1 MQFLR
6 PLWADANEREDPW
19 IMKDTKEAPKS
30 LLSHPLRK
38 LFAPKGIAIVGASSD
53 LERLTGRT
61 LRYLQSFGYEGAVYP
76 INPRADS
83 IAGLPVYRDIAEID
97 GPIDLA
103 ILSVKARLIPGVMRA
118 CATKAVPFALVYSSG
133 FAETGNFA
141 LQEEVSSIARDGG
154 IRVLG
159 PNCQGLA
166 NLAEGIPLTFSGA
179 LYETPRPPAGHVA
192 FVSQS
197 GAFGFSS
204 FGVGMEHGVRFRY
217 VVTTG
222 NQSDLDAVECADY
235 VLEDPEVRLLM
246 LYLEGLEDGEAF
258 LRLVRKARERD
269 IAVAVLKAGR
279 SPSAREAAKSH
290 TAALTGD
297 ERVWSAVFSQ
307 YGVIPMEDIDDI
319 IGIGQVLGA
328 EKRMSGGRSAIL
340 TTSGGAGIVM
350 ADCMN
355 DVGLS
360 VPEFSPV
367 TRARVEAAIPPFGA
381 SRNPVDMTVQISE
394 QPENFRSVFDAV
406 QADPEL
412 DAAVTSLS
420 MIVGHAGD
428 VMTDIMIESYAR
440 GTKPQ
445 AAVWMIDHRHGGGFI
460 EKLKAAGIPIF
471 QSFRQCARALRALKG
486 WGTFRP
492 VEEPRDD
499 ASVPLLQEW
508 KGSMTEYDAKVFL
521 SRYGIPVTRER
532 LCRNLEE
539 ACDAAEELGF
549 PVALKGMAASVLHKT
564 EAGIVVLDVRSFEEL
579 RGALKTV
586 RKNLEEHAG
595 EGGVQGFL
603 VSEMVR
609 GGFECIVG
617 VKRDPVFGPMI
628 AVGLGGIYV
637 EVLSDVSL
645 RHGAVDEE
653 EALNM
658 IRQLKGYSF
667 LSGTRGRKPRDVRAL
682 ARIVSRVS
690 RLAVAETELLELDIN
705 PVFVLEEGK
714 GAVAADALVV
724 KA

>member
-1 MQFLR
+1 MQ
-6 PLWADANEREDPW
+6 ETRE
-19 IMKDTKEAPKS
+19 TSAA

-38 LFAPKGIAIVGASSD
+38 LFAPRSVAIVGASSD
-53 LERLTGRT
+53 PERLTGRT
-61 LRYLQSFGYEGAVYP
+61 LRYLQSFGYTGALYP
-76 INPRADS
+76 INPKAEA
-83 IAGLPVYRDIAEID
+83 IAGLPVHRDIAEID
-97 GPIDLA
+97 GPVDLA
-103 ILSVKARLIPGVMRA
+103 ILSVKAERIPEVMRA
-118 CATKAVPFALVYSSG
+118 CADKKVPYALIYSSG
-133 FAETGNFA
+133 FSETGNRA
-141 LQEEVSSIARDGG
+141 LQEEVSAIARKGG

-159 PNCQGLA
+159 PNCQGLV
-166 NLAEGIPLTFSGA
+166 NLAEGVPLTFSGA
-179 LYETPRPPAGHVA
+179 LYDVPRPVAGHVA
-192 FVSQS
+192 LVSQS

-217 VVTTG
+217 VATTG
-222 NQSDLDAVECADY
+222 NQSDLDAVECSDY

-246 LYLEGLEDGEAF
+246 LYLEGLEDGEGF
-258 LRLVRKARERD
+258 LRLVRKARERG

-297 ERVWSAVFSQ
+297 DRVWSAVFSQ

-328 EKRMSGGRSAIL
+328 EKRTNGGRSAIL

-350 ADCMN
+350 ADCLN
-355 DVGLS
+355 DVGLA
-360 VPEFSPV
+360 VPEFSSA

-394 QPENFRSVFDAV
+394 RPENFRSVFDAV
-406 QADPEL
+406 QEDPEL
-412 DAAVTSLS
+412 DAVVTSLS
-420 MIVGHAGD
+420 MIVGRAGD
-428 VMTDIMIESYAR
+428 VMTDTMIESYSR
-440 GTKPQ
+440 SPKPQ
-445 AAVWMIDHRHGGGFI
+445 AAVWMIDHHHGRDFI
-460 EKLKAAGIPIF
+460 ERLKGAGIPIF

-492 VEEPRDD
+492 HGVSRAD
-499 ASVPLLQEW
+499 AEAPILSDWGAE
-508 KGSMTEYDAKVFL
+508 MTEYDAKVFL

-532 LCRNLEE
+532 LCENLEE

-549 PVALKGMAASVLHKT
+549 PVALKGMAASILHKT
-564 EAGIVVLDVRSFEEL
+564 EAGIVALDVRSFEEL

-586 RKNLEEHAG
+586 RRNLEAHAG
-595 EGGVQGFL
+595 NGGVQGFL

-617 VKRDPVFGPMI
+617 MKRDPVFGPMI

-645 RHGAVDEE
+645 RHGAVDED
-653 EALNM
+653 EALDM

-667 LSGTRGRKPRDVRAL
+667 LSGVRGSRPRDVRAL

-690 RLAVAETELLELDIN
+690 QLAVAETTLLELDIN

>member
-1 MQFLR
+1 MQE
-6 PLWADANEREDPW
+6 AN
-19 IMKDTKEAPKS
+19 KA

-38 LFAPKGIAIVGASSD
+38 LFAPESIAIVGASSS

-61 LRYLQSFGYEGAVYP
+61 LRYLQSFGYGGAIYP
-76 INPRADS
+76 INPKADVIS
-83 IAGLPVYRDIAEID
+83 GLPVHRNVTEVE
-97 GPIDLA
+97 GPVDLA
-103 ILSVKARLIPGVMRA
+103 ILSIKAKLIPDALRA
-118 CATKAVPFALVYSSG
+118 CADKKIPFALIYSSG
-133 FAETGNFA
+133 FSETGDRA
-141 LQEEVSSIARDGG
+141 LQEEVSAIARDGG

-166 NLAEGIPLTFSGA
+166 NFAEGIPLTFSGA
-179 LYETPRPPAGHVA
+179 LYEVPRPLPGHVA
-192 FVSQS
+192 LVSQS

-204 FGVGMEHGVRFRY
+204 FGVGLEHGVRFRY
-217 VVTTG
+217 VATTG

-246 LYLEGLEDGEAF
+246 LYLEGLEDGAGF

-297 ERVWSAVFSQ
+297 DRVWSAVFSQ

-350 ADCMN
+350 ADCLN

-360 VPEFSPV
+360 VPAFSHD
-367 TRARVEAAIPPFGA
+367 TRSRIEAAIPPFGA

-406 QADPEL
+406 QEDPEL
-412 DAAVTSLS
+412 DSIVTSLS

-428 VMTDIMIESYAR
+428 VMTDTMIESYAKSP
-440 GTKPQ
+440 KPQ
-445 AAVWMIDHRHGGGFI
+445 AAVWMIDHQHGGSFI
-460 EKLKAAGIPIF
+460 ERLKTAGIPIF
-471 QSFRQCARALRALKG
+471 QSFRQCARALRELNR
-486 WGTFRP
+486 WGAFKPPAAPKVDRNAPILPQWT
-492 VEEPRDD
+492 E
-499 ASVPLLQEW
+499 A
-508 KGSMTEYDAKVFL
+508 MTEYDAKVFL

-532 LCRNLEE
+532 LCLNLEE
-539 ACDAAEELGF
+539 ACDTAEELGF

-564 EAGIVVLDVRSFEEL
+564 EAGIVALDLRSFEEL

-586 RKNLEEHAG
+586 RKHLADYVGNG
-595 EGGVQGFL
+595 DVQGFL

-637 EVLSDVSL
+637 EVLGDVSL
-645 RHGAVDEE
+645 RHGPVDEE

-667 LSGTRGRKPRDVRAL
+667 LSGTRGSKPRDIRAL
-682 ARIVSRVS
+682 ASIVSRVS
-690 RLAVAETELLELDIN
+690 RLASIETDLLELDIN

>member
-1 MQFLR
+1 MTESN
-6 PLWADANEREDPW
+6 AA
-19 IMKDTKEAPKS
+19 

-38 LFAPKGIAIVGASSD
+38 LFAPQSVAIVGASSD
-53 LERLTGRT
+53 PERLTGRT
-61 LRYLQSFGYEGAVYP
+61 LRYLQAFGYRGAIHPV
-76 INPRADS
+76 NPKADAV
-83 IAGLPVYRDIAEID
+83 AGLPVHRDIAEIE
-97 GPIDLA
+97 GPLDLA
-103 ILSVKARLIPGVMRA
+103 ILSVRANLIPGVMRA
-118 CATKAVPFALVYSSG
+118 CADKQVPFVLIYSSG
-133 FAETGNFA
+133 FSETGNNA
-141 LQEEVSSIARDGG
+141 LQEEVSAIAREGG

-159 PNCQGLA
+159 PNCQGLV

-179 LYETPRPPAGHVA
+179 LYEAPRPVTGHVA
-192 FVSQS
+192 LVSQS

-246 LYLEGLEDGEAF
+246 LYLEGLEDGAGF
-258 LRLVRKARERD
+258 LRLVRRARERG

-328 EKRMSGGRSAIL
+328 EKRMKGGSSAIL

-350 ADCMN
+350 ADCLN

-360 VPEFSPV
+360 VPEFSPL
-367 TRARVEAAIPPFGA
+367 TRTRIEAAIPPFGA

-406 QADPEL
+406 QEDAEL
-412 DAAVTSLS
+412 DSVVTSLS
-420 MIVGHAGD
+420 MIVGRAGD
-428 VMTDIMIESYAR
+428 VMTDIMIESYGR
-440 GTKPQ
+440 SPKPQ
-445 AAVWMIDHRHGGGFI
+445 AAVWMIDHQHGGRFI
-460 EKLKAAGIPIF
+460 ERLKGAGIPIF
-471 QSFRQCARALRALKG
+471 QSFRQCARAMKALKR
-486 WGTFRP
+486 WGTF
-492 VEEPRDD
+492 EPPLAPRFD
-499 ASVPLLQEW
+499 ASEPILPDWEE
-508 KGSMTEYDAKVFL
+508 SMTEYDAKVFL

-532 LCRNLEE
+532 LCLNLEE

-564 EAGIVVLDVRSFEEL
+564 EAGIVALDVRSFEEL
-579 RGALKTV
+579 RSALKTV
-586 RKNLEEHAG
+586 RSHLAEHVG
-595 EGGVQGFL
+595 DRGVQGFL

-637 EVLSDVSL
+637 EVLGDVSL
-645 RHGAVDEE
+645 RHGAVDED
-653 EALNM
+653 EALDM
-658 IRQLKGYSF
+658 IRQIKGYSF
-667 LSGTRGRKPRDVRAL
+667 LSGTRGSRPRDIRAL

-690 RLAVAETELLELDIN
+690 QLAVTETGLLELDIN

-724 KA
+724 KAQEA

>member
-1 MQFLR
+1 MQ
-6 PLWADANEREDPW
+6 
-19 IMKDTKEAPKS
+19 EAHKA

-38 LFAPKGIAIVGASSD
+38 LFAPESIAIIGASSS

-61 LRYLQSFGYEGAVYP
+61 LRYLQSFGYGGAIYP
-76 INPRADS
+76 INPKADVIS
-83 IAGLPVYRDIAEID
+83 GLPVHRNVTEVE
-97 GPIDLA
+97 GPVDLA
-103 ILSVKARLIPGVMRA
+103 ILSIKAKLIPDALRA
-118 CATKAVPFALVYSSG
+118 CADKKIPFALIYSSG
-133 FAETGNFA
+133 FSETGDRA
-141 LQEEVSSIARDGG
+141 LQEEVSAIARDGG

-166 NLAEGIPLTFSGA
+166 NFAEGIPLTFTGA
-179 LYETPRPPAGHVA
+179 LYEVPRPLSGHVA
-192 FVSQS
+192 LVSQS

-204 FGVGMEHGVRFRY
+204 FGVGLEHGVRFRY
-217 VVTTG
+217 VATTG

-246 LYLEGLEDGEAF
+246 LYLEGLEDGAGF

-297 ERVWSAVFSQ
+297 DRVWSAVFSQ

-350 ADCMN
+350 ADCLN

-360 VPEFSPV
+360 VPVFSHD
-367 TRARVEAAIPPFGA
+367 TRSRIEAAIPPFGA

-406 QADPEL
+406 QEDPEL
-412 DAAVTSLS
+412 DSIVTSLS

-428 VMTDIMIESYAR
+428 VMTDTMIESYAKSP
-440 GTKPQ
+440 KPQ
-445 AAVWMIDHRHGGGFI
+445 AAVWMIDHQHGGSFI
-460 EKLKAAGIPIF
+460 QRLKTAGIPIF
-471 QSFRQCARALRALKG
+471 QSFRQCARALRELNR
-486 WGTFRP
+486 WGAFKP
-492 VEEPRDD
+492 PAAPDVGGD
-499 ASVPLLQEW
+499 APILPQWTEA
-508 KGSMTEYDAKVFL
+508 MTEYDAKVFL

-532 LCRNLEE
+532 LCLNLEE

-564 EAGIVVLDVRSFEEL
+564 EAGIVALDLRSFEEL

-586 RKNLEEHAG
+586 RKHLADYVGNG
-595 EGGVQGFL
+595 DVQGFL

-637 EVLSDVSL
+637 EVLGDVSL
-645 RHGAVDEE
+645 RHGPVDEE

-667 LSGTRGRKPRDVRAL
+667 LSGTRGSKPRDIRAL
-682 ARIVSRVS
+682 ASIVSRVS
-690 RLAVAETELLELDIN
+690 RLAAIETDLLELDIN

>member
-1 MQFLR
+1 MQE
-6 PLWADANEREDPW
+6 AN
-19 IMKDTKEAPKS
+19 KA

-38 LFAPKGIAIVGASSD
+38 LFAPESIAIIGASSS

-61 LRYLQSFGYEGAVYP
+61 LRYLQSFGYGGAIYP
-76 INPRADS
+76 INPKADVIS
-83 IAGLPVYRDIAEID
+83 GLPVHRNVTEVE
-97 GPIDLA
+97 GPVDLA
-103 ILSVKARLIPGVMRA
+103 ILSIKAKLIPDALRA
-118 CATKAVPFALVYSSG
+118 CADKKIPFALIYSSG
-133 FAETGNFA
+133 FSETGDRA
-141 LQEEVSSIARDGG
+141 LQEEVSAIARDGG

-166 NLAEGIPLTFSGA
+166 NFAEGIPLTFSGA
-179 LYETPRPPAGHVA
+179 LYEVPRPLPGHVA
-192 FVSQS
+192 LVSQS

-204 FGVGMEHGVRFRY
+204 FGVGLEHGVRFRY
-217 VVTTG
+217 VATTG

-246 LYLEGLEDGEAF
+246 LYLEGLEDGTGF

-297 ERVWSAVFSQ
+297 DRVWSAVFSQ

-440 GTKPQ
+440 STKPQ
-445 AAVWMIDHRHGGGFI
+445 AAVWMIDRRHGGGFI

-521 SRYGIPVTRER
+521 SRYGVPVTRER
-532 LCRNLEE
+532 LCLNLEE

-637 EVLSDVSL
+637 EVLGDVSL
-645 RHGAVDEE
+645 RHGPVDEE

-667 LSGTRGRKPRDVRAL
+667 LSGTPGRKPRDVRAL

>member
-1 MQFLR
+1 MQE
-6 PLWADANEREDPW
+6 AN
-19 IMKDTKEAPKS
+19 KA

-38 LFAPKGIAIVGASSD
+38 LFAPESIAIIGASSS

-61 LRYLQSFGYEGAVYP
+61 LRYLQSFGYGGAIYP
-76 INPRADS
+76 INPKADVIS
-83 IAGLPVYRDIAEID
+83 GLPVHRNVTEVE
-97 GPIDLA
+97 GPVDLA
-103 ILSVKARLIPGVMRA
+103 IFSIKAKLNPDALRA
-118 CATKAVPFALVYSSG
+118 CADKKIPFALIYSSG
-133 FAETGNFA
+133 FSETGDRA
-141 LQEEVSSIARDGG
+141 LQEEVSAIARDGG
-154 IRVLG
+154 IRILG

-166 NLAEGIPLTFSGA
+166 NFAEGIPLTFSGA
-179 LYETPRPPAGHVA
+179 LYEVPRPLPGHVA
-192 FVSQS
+192 LVSQS

-204 FGVGMEHGVRFRY
+204 FGVGLEHGVRFRY
-217 VVTTG
+217 VATTG

-235 VLEDPEVRLLM
+235 VLEDPKVHLLM
-246 LYLEGLEDGEAF
+246 LYLEGLEDGAGF

-297 ERVWSAVFSQ
+297 DRVWSAVFSQ

-350 ADCMN
+350 ADCLN

-360 VPEFSPV
+360 VPVFSHD
-367 TRARVEAAIPPFGA
+367 TRSRIEAAIPPFGA

-406 QADPEL
+406 QEDPEL
-412 DAAVTSLS
+412 DSIVTSLS

-428 VMTDIMIESYAR
+428 VMTDTMIESYVKSP
-440 GTKPQ
+440 KPQ
-445 AAVWMIDHRHGGGFI
+445 AAVWMIDHQHGGSFI
-460 EKLKAAGIPIF
+460 ERMKTAGIPIF
-471 QSFRQCARALRALKG
+471 QSFRQCARALRELNR
-486 WGTFRP
+486 WGAFKP
-492 VEEPRDD
+492 PAAPEVGGNAPILPQWKD
-499 ASVPLLQEW
+499 A
-508 KGSMTEYDAKVFL
+508 MTEYDAKVFL
-521 SRYGIPVTRER
+521 SRYDIPVTRER
-532 LCRNLEE
+532 LCLNLEE

-564 EAGIVVLDVRSFEEL
+564 EAGIVALDVRSFEEL

-586 RKNLEEHAG
+586 RKHLADYVG
-595 EGGVQGFL
+595 DGAVQGFL

-637 EVLSDVSL
+637 EVLGDVSL
-645 RHGAVDEE
+645 RHGPVDEE

-667 LSGTRGRKPRDVRAL
+667 LSGTRGSKPRDIRAL
-682 ARIVSRVS
+682 AGIVSRVS
-690 RLAVAETELLELDIN
+690 RLAAIETDLLELDIN